1 MEARI
6 VGIAGLFQGAIFAL
20 PEGEV
25 SIGRDSTN
33 QIYLADAALS
43 RRHCMLIHKGA
54 EIHVRDL
61 GSRNGTRVNRVP
73 VTEQQLE
80 HGDQLSVGS
89 SLFVFL
95 LEEEDGTQSN
105 PVCFEDTS
113 PINGAAVLLPRED
126 ALFPLRD
133 EKVSGAAFQEAGRLM
148 ADLNSWL
155 KMATAIGSIRDRES
169 LQWQLLG
176 FVFDVVPAE
185 RGSVL
190 FLDEQGEVSSTTAWD
205 RVRGP
210 EQPVPV
216 IQGVLQRVMRERA
229 GMLVADVRRDESLR
243 EATTP
248 DEVQV
253 GSLLCVPMIV
263 DERVLGVIYL
273 GSKTPAVKF
282 DRNHLQVMQAVAHI
296 AALALENL
304 NHWEK
309 LKQEN
314 QTLKAEISLKHDMV
328 GNSSKIRE
336 VYEFIRRVA
345 RTDSTVL
352 IEGESGTGK
361 ELVARAVH
369 QNSERGERSF
379 VAINCAAITD
389 SLLESELFGHEKGA
403 FTGAVSQKK
412 GKVEVAEGGTLFL
425 DEISELAPGL
435 QAKLLRVLQE
445 REFQRVGGTRAIP
458 LDIRLLAATNQRLS
472 KAVEAGEFRKDLYYR
487 LNVVRV
493 TMPPLRERR
502 EDISELATH
511 FIEKASRKC
520 KTHARA
526 ISPEAMECLKN
537 YDWPGNVR
545 ELENAIERALVL
557 GSGDRIGVDDLPE
570 GIIEGGSPTSEAASY
585 HTAVNKMKKQL
596 IQKALEEAGGS
607 YLEAAKALGLHPN
620 SLLRLMRNLNVK
632 AAAKSA
638 NPAGPAD

>member
-6 VGIAGLFQGAIFAL
+6 IGIAGLFQGSVFAL

-25 SIGRDSTN
+25 SIGRDSSN

-43 RRHCMLIHKGA
+43 RRHCVLLHKGT
-54 EIHVRDL
+54 EIRVRDL
-61 GSRNGTRVNRVP
+61 GSRNGTRVNSVP
-73 VTEQQLE
+73 VAEQQLE
-80 HGDQLSVGS
+80 HGDQISLGS

-95 LEEEDGTQSN
+95 LEEEEGTHSN
-105 PVCFEDTS
+105 PICFEDTTS
-113 PINGAAVLLPRED
+113 IHGAAVLLPRED

-133 EKVSGAAFQEAGRLM
+133 EKVSWAAFPGAGRLM
-148 ADLNSWL
+148 ADLNSLL

-190 FLDEQGEVSSTTAWD
+190 FLDGQGEVSSTTAWD
-205 RVRGP
+205 RVQGP

-216 IQGVLQRVMRERA
+216 IQAVLERVMRERA
-229 GMLVADVRRDESLR
+229 GLLVADVRRDESLQ
-243 EATTP
+243 EARTAH
-248 DEVQV
+248 EVQA
-253 GSLLCVPMIV
+253 GSLLCVPMMV
-263 DERVLGVIYL
+263 GERVLGMIYL
-273 GSKTPAVKF
+273 DNKTPTVKF

-304 NHWEK
+304 NHWEG
-309 LKQEN
+309 LQQEN

-328 GNSSKIRE
+328 GSSPKIRE

-369 QNSERGERSF
+369 QNSARGERSF
-379 VAINCAAITD
+379 MAINCAAITE

-445 REFQRVGGTRAIP
+445 REFERVGGTRAIH
-458 LDIRLLAATNQRLS
+458 LDIRLVAATNRDL
-472 KAVEAGEFRKDLYYR
+472 AAEARRGAFREDLYHR
-487 LNVVRV
+487 
-493 TMPPLRERR
+493 
-502 EDISELATH
+502 
-511 FIEKASRKC
+511 
-520 KTHARA
+520 
-526 ISPEAMECLKN
+526 
-537 YDWPGNVR
+537 
-545 ELENAIERALVL
+545 
-557 GSGDRIGVDDLPE
+557 
-570 GIIEGGSPTSEAASY
+570 
-585 HTAVNKMKKQL
+585 
-596 IQKALEEAGGS
+596 
-607 YLEAAKALGLHPN
+607 
-620 SLLRLMRNLNVK
+620 
-632 AAAKSA
+632 
-638 NPAGPAD
+638 